1 MDGARR
7 FEAFKCE
14 EKEEEEEEREEE
26 EEECEDERT
35 SFCAREGETHDL
47 IELICDCESK
57 SVWKKRRRE
66 REHTEEWIKVYT
78 NNIKVSHIHNTLSLY
93 VFVCIYI

>member
-14 EKEEEEEEREEE
+14 EEKEEREEEEE

-47 IELICDCESK
+47 IESM
-57 SVWKKRRRE
+57 
-66 REHTEEWIKVYT
+66 
-78 NNIKVSHIHNTLSLY
+78 
-93 VFVCIYI
+93 

>member
-26 EEECEDERT
+26 EEECEDART

-47 IELICDCESK
+47 IEFD
-57 SVWKKRRRE
+57 V
-66 REHTEEWIKVYT
+66 
-78 NNIKVSHIHNTLSLY
+78 
-93 VFVCIYI
+93 

>member
-14 EKEEEEEEREEE
+14 EEKEEREEE
-26 EEECEDERT
+26 EEECVDERT

-47 IELICDCESK
+47 IELLCD
-57 SVWKKRRRE
+57 
-66 REHTEEWIKVYT
+66 
-78 NNIKVSHIHNTLSLY
+78 
-93 VFVCIYI
+93 

>member
-47 IELICDCESK
+47 IELMCDFASQKVCGESA
-57 SVWKKRRRE
+57 VARE
-66 REHTEEWIKVYT
+66 STQK
-78 NNIKVSHIHNTLSLY
+78 NG
-93 VFVCIYI
+93 

>member
-14 EKEEEEEEREEE
+14 EEKEEREEEEE

-47 IELICDCESK
+47 IELLCD
-57 SVWKKRRRE
+57 
-66 REHTEEWIKVYT
+66 
-78 NNIKVSHIHNTLSLY
+78 
-93 VFVCIYI
+93 